1 MAQHSAVGVYGTLDD
16 AASAVRSLGTE
27 LPFALLGGAEP
38 GMVGPMTGVVGW
50 LYQLGMAR
58 EAVEGCEQAIKAGKF
73 VIVVHGSKDAAKGGH
88 DALAKSGAER
98 LDLHALATT

>member
-73 VIVVHGSKDAAKGGH
+73 VIVVHGSEEAAARGREG
-88 DALAKSGAER
+88 LAASRAEKVE
-98 LDLHALATT
+98 LHVLPS